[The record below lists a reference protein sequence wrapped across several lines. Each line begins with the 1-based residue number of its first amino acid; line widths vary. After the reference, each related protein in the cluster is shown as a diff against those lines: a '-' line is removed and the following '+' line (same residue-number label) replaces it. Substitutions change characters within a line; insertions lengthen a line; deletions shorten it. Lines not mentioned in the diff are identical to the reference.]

1 MARHRYTKELLAPVV
16 ARALSV
22 AEVLRLLEIRQAGGN
37 HTHISRRIRE
47 LGLDTSHFLGARRNR
62 GPNHLPAKK
71 SAAQL
76 LVEKPPLAPRTKVV
90 KLRRAL
96 IEIGVQ
102 VRCEGCGL
110 PDEWQGKRLVLEI
123 DHVNGRHNDNRPENL
138 RFLCPNCHSQT
149 ETFCVRNRG
158 VGEAFAVYGLDVAEF
173 DFVTAA

>member
-1 MARHRYTKELLAPVV
+1 M
-16 ARALSV
+16 
-22 AEVLRLLEIRQAGGN
+22 
-37 HTHISRRIRE
+37 
-47 LGLDTSHFLGARRNR
+47 
-62 GPNHLPAKK
+62 
-71 SAAQL
+71 
-76 LVEKPPLAPRTKVV
+76 
-90 KLRRAL
+90 
-96 IEIGVQ
+96 
-102 VRCEGCGL
+102 RCEGCGL